1 MRRLA
6 LLLGLGLIAPAAP
19 ACDDECAAATYY
31 VAGTWSSAFHCSS
44 TGPDGCFTGTDLLT
58 VMQAGDTTIPSREVS
73 FSDGMGG
80 QFSGT
85 LCGNV
90 FSWSG
95 TGNGYS
101 ESGTWVFASG
111 DRFVKS
117 TAYANDGAA
126 AQGCCAGDG
135 VRQGAM
141 TPTPPAQ
148 CPATTCS
155 MP

>member
-6 LLLGLGLIAPAAP
+6 LLLGLGLVAPAAP
-19 ACDDECAAATYY
+19 ACDDECAAATYAI
-31 VAGTWSSAFHCSS
+31 AGVWSSAFHCSS
-44 TGPDGCFTGTDLLT
+44 TGPEGCFTGTDTLT
-58 VMQAGDTTIPSREVS
+58 IIQASDAAGPSREVS
-73 FSDGMGG
+73 FSDGVGG

-95 TGNGYS
+95 GGTGYS
-101 ESGTWVFASG
+101 ESGTWVFANA

-117 TAYANDGAA
+117 TAYANDGESGR
-126 AQGCCAGDG
+126 GCCSGDG

-148 CPATTCS
+148 CPPTSCS